1 MATRYSVEISVNK
14 YNSKTGD
21 IFAESNYKNNSDDEN
36 SISQFQFNVL
46 RDIRT
51 NDLDVAGGVGENII
65 SSNLISIANDDMKRI
80 SFENKDRR
88 DESDNILRKV
98 ENLFGAP
105 NRNYLLLKELNL
117 ALNLKL
123 KEVNEEKHIEKVLYV
138 FEEVC
143 LKNEDRR
150 AEEELLYT
158 RNTYR
163 ITHNLKASWLNGKPK
178 LQFTESEE
186 TKNLPKLL
194 VYEDE
199 NIVFFLSFTYTMQFA
214 YDGNLRPIEDEDDY
228 ESNISVKEIKVPYS
242 FDIKYTN
249 LFEWIDFQKGIKPN
263 KEFVFDIY
271 KRDVFNP
278 YENKTENISYS
289 IKGKIIPYSDDN
301 DTLKTQLILR
311 LTFKKNSVKNTV
323 GTSTRIYNHYVDF
336 GKDDVI
342 ELKLKDREPIAE
354 GITEEEMLEHDK
366 DFIVFQNMLREQ
378 SIIIRL
384 QK

>member
-1 MATRYSVEISVNK
+1 
-14 YNSKTGD
+14 
-21 IFAESNYKNNSDDEN
+21 
-36 SISQFQFNVL
+36 
-46 RDIRT
+46 
-51 NDLDVAGGVGENII
+51 
-65 SSNLISIANDDMKRI
+65 
-80 SFENKDRR
+80 
-88 DESDNILRKV
+88 
-98 ENLFGAP
+98 
-105 NRNYLLLKELNL
+105 
-117 ALNLKL
+117 
-123 KEVNEEKHIEKVLYV
+123 V

-242 FDIKYTN
+242 FDIKYNN

-311 LTFKKNSVKNTV
+311 LAFKKSEKNTV
-323 GTSTRIYNHYVDF
+323 ASSTRIYNHYVDF

-354 GITEEEMLEHDK
+354 GITEKEMSEHDK
-366 DFIVFQNMLREQ
+366 DFNLFQNMLKEQ

-384 QK
+384 AKTR

>member
-1 MATRYSVEISVNK
+1 MATRYSVKIDVNK
-14 YNSKTGD
+14 YNSKTGE
-21 IFAESNYKNNSDDEN
+21 IFAESNYSYNFYDEN

-46 RDIRT
+46 RDIGT
-51 NDLDVAGGVGENII
+51 NELGLHGSVGENAF
-65 SSNLISIANDDMKRI
+65 SRKWISIANDDMNSI
-80 SFENKDRR
+80 SFENKDSR
-88 DESDNILRKV
+88 DEPDNILRKV

-117 ALNLKL
+117 VLKLRL
-123 KEVNEEKHIEKVLYV
+123 KEVNDEKHIEKVAYV

-143 LKNEDRR
+143 LKNEDRG
-150 AEEELLYT
+150 ADEDFLYT

-163 ITHNLKASWLNGKPK
+163 ITHNLEASWLNGKPK
-178 LQFTESEE
+178 VQFTVSEE

-199 NIVFFLSFTYTMQFA
+199 NSVFFLTFTYTMQFA
-214 YDGNLRPIEDEDDY
+214 YDGNLSPIEEEDDY
-228 ESNISVKEIKVPYS
+228 ESDITVKEIKVPYS

-278 YENKTENISYS
+278 RENKTENISYS

-311 LTFKKNSVKNTV
+311 LTFEKNSVENAV
-323 GTSTRIYNHYVDF
+323 GTSARIYNHYVDF